1 MNGEIQAKYCSLTIE
16 TGRHRVDLSGP
27 VAEILGRALKRA
39 PEDVRRALQTSG
51 IRLTRVLLNK
61 DLEVLV
67 AALRKSG
74 LSVKA
79 VPVEDGRGESKRRP
93 VPSDQTVRG
102 GLSLPSSPMQI
113 EPNWQKGEV
122 IEGIYEVLGSVA
134 GGMGKVYFVFHRL
147 WKMNLAIK
155 TPQRAALKSETN
167 VLRFLREAELWVD
180 LGLHPNIATC
190 YYVRVL
196 QGIPRLFIEYVDGGD
211 LYQWKEQSRLTD
223 LWTVVDLML
232 QFTHGMMYAEAKG
245 MIHRDIKPANCL
257 ISRDKILKITDFGL
271 VKRVDDSSHEPA
283 TEEPASDVTRRTDTS
298 VTLFDGGIVGSPWY
312 MAPERL
318 TEKGRDDIRSDIYS
332 FGVMLYE
339 LVLGVKPFKFPHGF
353 SIQALLRR
361 HLGARP
367 EDPLSI
373 RSDLPPK
380 LVDVMLT
387 CLEKLP
393 DDRYPSFADLRVAL
407 EAAAGEIRPD
417 RRPRPVPSMVGL
429 KADSLNNQAVSVL
442 DLGRAEEALQLLED
456 AHSANNEHLET
467 VYNLYSLRWIHG
479 AISDQEV
486 VNRLESL
493 RIEVRETPDFCRLMG
508 LVSLQRGDPASAVR
522 LLEKSCKEADHFRDR
537 WIRYER
543 GPRGFVDSL
552 GLQPIGELEPLAGHF
567 KTVLSIAFSPDSKT
581 AFSVGEDR
589 SIRVWDVA
597 GGRCLKNIRTFAFV
611 PVAGAFSPDGRF
623 AATAYGNAFKTV
635 DLWDLKR
642 GTLFRKYQGMGVVSL
657 VFTSDSRRLVALGA
671 DGDIRVRDLDT
682 EKVVWEMPGRTVEV
696 SRIGFPAD
704 GELIGI
710 GSIDGSVELW
720 RIGDTEPLFR
730 SEGHRGSISFIGG
743 SGDGSRVLTGGEDE
757 TVRIWDSSSGEQLL
771 LFKGHRG
778 TVVHAGF
785 TPDGHYVVSASAD
798 GTVKIWDASTGRCYR
813 TITTQGEHLTACSVC
828 PQGTKILC
836 GGARGS
842 LRLWTLDTGWF
853 SKSFLEPAICRPRTF
868 QELSILHYSFNNL
881 VKDFNSCWERGD
893 TGKALSSF
901 ERISCMPGFSW
912 SREAILIRN
921 VLRNSSKRG
930 RLKAGSFI
938 RSFRGHGDAV
948 VSMQGGPDSLT
959 LLTGSLDGTAAL
971 WDVGTARRIREFKVG
986 APVRK
991 VRYVP
996 RINGILTWSEDNT
1009 LRVWGT
1015 EANLVGEL
1023 PDVLF
1028 PVALYP
1034 NGTEA
1039 AALSADGR
1047 PMRIDL
1053 ENPEKVKKGL
1063 PIKCDEFVVFSDK
1076 LDSVY
1081 TLKAGTRIQRWS
1093 ALTGRN
1099 EGSLRDLGLKITTLK
1114 PSDLNQRVI
1123 AGMESGEIMIYV
1135 GGSGVNVAAL
1145 RGHTAAVRA
1154 LDSGPDG
1161 RHWISGSDD
1170 CTVRLWDMKDERCV
1184 TVLDGHASPVT
1195 DVCFF
1200 SNAAML
1206 ASAGTDGIVRLW
1218 GLDWEITAVW
1228 KSGSRSAG

>member
-1 MNGEIQAKYCSLTIE
+1 MNRESQTKYYSLTIE
-16 TGRHRVDLSGP
+16 TGRHRVDLSDP
-27 VAEILGRALKRA
+27 VAEVLGRVIKRS
-39 PEDVRRALQTSG
+39 PEFIRRALQTGG
-51 IRLTRVLLNK
+51 IRLAKVLVNK

-67 AALRKSG
+67 AALRKNG

-79 VPVEDGRGESKRRP
+79 QPVEDGRESKHYP

-102 GLSLPSSPMQI
+102 GLTLPSSRMQI
-113 EPNWQKGEV
+113 EPNWRKGEV

-134 GGMGKVYFVFHRL
+134 GGMGRVYFVFHRL

-180 LGLHPNIATC
+180 IGLHPNIATC

-211 LYQWKEQSRLTD
+211 LHLWKDQNRLTD
-223 LWTVVDLML
+223 LSTVVDLMV
-232 QFTHGMMYAEAKG
+232 QFTHGMMYAEEKG

-257 ISRDKILKITDFGL
+257 ISRDKVLKITDFGL
-271 VKRVDDSSHEPA
+271 VKRVDDPA
-283 TEEPASDVTRRTDTS
+283 NEPASEEPPSEATRRTDTS
-298 VTLFDGGIVGSPWY
+298 VTLYDGGIVGSPWY

-339 LVLGVKPFKFPHGF
+339 LVVGMKPFRFPHGF

-361 HLGARP
+361 HLAAKP
-367 EDPLSI
+367 VDPLSI
-373 RSDLPPK
+373 RSDLPRK

-407 EAAAGEIRPD
+407 DDAAGEIRPD
-417 RRPRPVPSMVGL
+417 RRPRPVPNLVGL

-467 VYNLYSLRWIHG
+467 VYNLHALRWIRG

-486 VNRLESL
+486 VNGLGSL
-493 RIEVRETPDFCRLMG
+493 RIEVRGTPDFSHLLG

-522 LLEKSCKEADHFRDR
+522 LLEKSCQEADHYKDR
-537 WIRYER
+537 WTNCED
-543 GPRGFVDSL
+543 GPRGFVNSL
-552 GLQPIGELEPLAGHF
+552 GFQPIGELEPLAGHL
-567 KTVLSIAFSPDSKT
+567 KTVRSIAFSPDSKT

-589 SIRVWDVA
+589 SIRVWDVDS
-597 GGRCLKNIRTFAFV
+597 GRCLKNIRTFAFV

-623 AATAYGNAFKTV
+623 AATAYGDAFKTV

-642 GTLFRKYQGMGVVSL
+642 GILARKFQGMGVISL
-657 VFTSDSRRLVALGA
+657 DFSSNSRTLVALGS
-671 DGDIRVRDLDT
+671 DGGIRVREVDT
-682 EKVVWEMPGRTVEV
+682 EKVVWEKTDHTVEV
-696 SRIGFPAD
+696 SRIGFLDD
-704 GELIGI
+704 GELVGI
-710 GSIDGSVELW
+710 GGMDGSVELW
-720 RIGDTEPLFR
+720 RMGDTKPLFR
-730 SEGHRGSISFIGG
+730 GEGHRDRVSFIGG
-743 SGDGSRVLTGGEDE
+743 SRNGSSVLTGGADE

-771 LFKGHRG
+771 RFRGHRG
-778 TVVHAGF
+778 TVVHANF
-785 TPDGHYVVSASAD
+785 TEDGHYVVSASTD
-798 GTVKIWDASTGRCYR
+798 GTIKIWDASTGRCYR
-813 TITTQGEHLTACSVC
+813 TITIQEENLTACSVC
-828 PQGTKILC
+828 SKSTKILC
-836 GGARGS
+836 GGARGA

-853 SKSFLEPAICRPRTF
+853 SNSFLEPAICRPRTF

-881 VKDFNSCWERGD
+881 VKDFNTSWERGD

-901 ERISCMPGFSW
+901 ERISGMPGFSW

-930 RLKAGSFI
+930 RLKTGSFI

-948 VSMQGGPDSLT
+948 VSIQGGPDSLT

-971 WDVGTARRIREFKVG
+971 WDVGTARKIREFKVG
-986 APVRK
+986 IPVRK

-996 RINGILTWSEDNT
+996 RINGILTWSEDNI
-1009 LRVWGT
+1009 LRVWDF
-1015 EANLVGEL
+1015 EAHLIREI
-1023 PDVLF
+1023 PDVFL
-1028 PVALYP
+1028 PVALYS
-1034 NGTEA
+1034 NGTGV
-1039 AALSADGR
+1039 AALSAAGR
-1047 PMRIDL
+1047 PMRMDL
-1053 ENPEKVKKGL
+1053 ESLEKAKKGF
-1063 PIKCDEFVVFSDK
+1063 PIKSDEFVGFSEK
-1076 LDSVY
+1076 LDYVY
-1081 TLKAGTRIQRWS
+1081 TIKAGTRIQRWS

-1114 PSDLNQRVI
+1114 PSAVNQRVI

-1135 GGSGVNVAAL
+1135 EGSGVNVATL

-1161 RHWISGSDD
+1161 RYWISGSDD
-1170 CTVRLWDMKDERCV
+1170 CSVRLWDMKDERCV
-1184 TVLDGHASPVT
+1184 VVLEGHSSPVK

-1228 KSGSRSAG
+1228 KSGSSPTR